1 MKEYAK
7 VYPVTAYPT
16 GVAIPDG
23 FPEDPNAQLIE
34 NDFNWA
40 AKNRMR
46 ILGEWTKRFDAKSE
60 KK

>member
-1 MKEYAK
+1 

-16 GVAIPDG
+16 GVTIPDG

-46 ILGEWTKRFDAKSE
+46 ILEEWTKRFDVKSE